1 MAKIKMPAT
10 FSAFGAYRR
19 VEAIPFKE
27 VSRVKD
33 DVSARLR
40 LGDHKALEEVMDR
53 YAAYAAK
60 IIAAYLGRALPPEDM
75 EEALSDVFVNLWN
88 HRAELAGDVKPYL
101 AAIARN
107 AARQRLRQFR
117 PTEPLPEDAELTDPA
132 PLPQQQAETAERAAA
147 LRRAIDAMAPGER
160 ELFIRFYY
168 LEQTVEEIA
177 AVTGENPSTLRGRL
191 RRGRMKLKQILTE
204 RGVCND

>member
-1 MAKIKMPAT
+1 M
-10 FSAFGAYRR
+10 
-19 VEAIPFKE
+19 KE
-27 VSRVKD
+27 VSHVKD
-33 DVSARLR
+33 DLAARLR

-60 IIAAYLGRALPPEDM
+60 IIAAFLGRALPPEDM

-88 HRAELAGDVKPYL
+88 HRADLNGDDVKPYL

-107 AARQRLRQFR
+107 AARQKLRQFR
-117 PTEPLPEDAELTDPA
+117 PTDPLPEDTTLPDPA
-132 PLPQQQAETAERAAA
+132 PSPEEFAADREQSDALRAA
-147 LRRAIDAMAPGER
+147 IHAMPANER

-168 LEQTVEEIA
+168 LGQTVEEIA

-191 RRGRMKLKQILTE
+191 RRGRMKLRQVLEK